1 MSYFLQDLKSIK
13 ELLWLL
19 KHSEQFTSLKVNY
32 EKSEI
37 CGIGSKKG
45 VMGAFSNIT
54 SVDIV
59 NDTVKILGCHHSFNK
74 QLADDRNFL
83 DTVAN
88 IQSVLNLWSW
98 RGLSLL
104 GKIQI
109 FKTLGISKIQYLASM
124 SHVPDRIIEELKT
137 IQNRFLWNS
146 STPKIKHSTLIGD
159 YAEGGLKNV
168 DINTKLKALKL
179 TWVRRLNDDNYHPW
193 KVLPR
198 EYLTLPNGDSVFHRN
213 FESNTFLLRKLNS
226 LPTFYKDLL
235 RYWSEVSHCDINCA

>member
-1 MSYFLQDLKSIK
+1 
-13 ELLWLL
+13 
-19 KHSEQFTSLKVNY
+19 
-32 EKSEI
+32 
-37 CGIGSKKG
+37 
-45 VMGAFSNIT
+45 MGAFSNIT

-59 NDTVKILGCHHSFNK
+59 NDTVKILGCHHSYNK

-104 GKIQI
+104 VKIQI

-137 IQNRFLWNS
+137 IQSRFLWNS
-146 STPKIKHSTLIGD
+146 STPEIKHSTLIGD

-179 TWVRRLNDDNYHPW
+179 TWVRRQSDDNYHPW

-198 EYLTLPNGDSVFHRN
+198 EYLALVEGGDDWIPVRLCHFSGFLP
-213 FESNTFLLRKLNS
+213 
-226 LPTFYKDLL
+226 
-235 RYWSEVSHCDINCA
+235 INDALS